1 MLNNFGYLLDI
12 AKRMYLKQSLNIT
25 KIKQLGS
32 RKSGKT
38 FSDIEFLGILLML
51 DNIKIHAYLIRN
63 MSKQLNDS
71 WQELKQIIKATYP
84 TIDFIISETKKTIEF
99 NGSKITCKYLH
110 AQDNS
115 NVKLTGLA
123 SNYLYDYVIIWTDE
137 RYEITENDYQD
148 LKDAIRGA
156 NQLLEIE
163 SCNPWSIL
171 NEFIKKTVTACPQN
185 EKQIINEYEQ
195 FTIIDN
201 TIYHYQ
207 NWKLNTYLKDSD
219 KYQLLE
225 IEKLDPISARVR
237 SHGLVGYESGGIYS
251 HLIHK
256 ISRLLQS
263 SYRFSAGLDYGF
275 KDDAMEC
282 VLLGF
287 DYDFKFV
294 NVIDCLKIE
303 NKLVRYDNKQLAK
316 LVVEFYINLAQKY
329 NLLYEYGLTVYC
341 DFSNYTFIE
350 MLNDTAIK
358 YKAHTWLYFKDCV
371 KLRLEFRIGKN
382 IALMATERLNIS
394 IQAQLLLDEF
404 RLAIWDPKS
413 IKQIPLAGNDHLRDA
428 FDYAIEPYIR
438 NLSANIN
445 PYFERK

>member
-1 MLNNFGYLLDI
+1 MLANFGYLLDI
-12 AKRMYLKQSLNIT
+12 AKKMYLKQPLNIT

-84 TIDFIISETKKTIEF
+84 SINFKISETKKTIEF
-99 NGSKITCKYLH
+99 NDSKITCKYLH

-123 SNYLYDYVIIWTDE
+123 SNYLYDYVIIWSDE

-148 LKDAIRGA
+148 LKDAIRGC

-171 NEFIKKTVTACPQN
+171 NEFIKKTINICPQN

-207 NWKLNTYLKDSD
+207 NWKLNSHLKNSD
-219 KYQLLE
+219 KQQLLE

-256 ISRLLQS
+256 ISRLLQPS
-263 SYRFSAGLDYGF
+263 HYFSAGLDYGF
-275 KDDAMEC
+275 KDDALAT
-282 VLLGF
+282 VLVGF
-287 DYDFKFV
+287 DRNFKFV
-294 NVIDCLKIE
+294 NAIDCLKIE
-303 NKLVRYDNKQLAK
+303 NKLVRYDNKQLAYEVVKFYKK
-316 LVVEFYINLAQKY
+316 LAEKY
-329 NLLYEYGLTVYC
+329 TQLYEYGLTVYC
-341 DFSNYTFIE
+341 DYSNYTFIE
-350 MLNDTAIK
+350 MLNDCAIK
-358 YKAHTWLYFKDCV
+358 NNAHTWLYFKDCV
-371 KLRLEFRIGKN
+371 KLRLELRIGKN
-382 IALMATERLNIS
+382 IALMASERLNIS
-394 IQAQLLLDEF
+394 MNAQELLDEF
-404 RLAIWDPKS
+404 RLAVWDPKS
-413 IKQIPLAGNDHLRDA
+413 IKQIPLPGNDHLRDA
-428 FDYAIEPYIR
+428 FDYAVAPRIR
-438 NLSANIN
+438 EISANIN
-445 PYFERK
+445 PYF

>member
-1 MLNNFGYLLDI
+1 MLANFGYLLDI
-12 AKRMYLKQSLNIT
+12 AKKMYLKQPLNIT

-84 TIDFIISETKKTIEF
+84 SINFKISETKKTIEF
-99 NGSKITCKYLH
+99 NDSKITCKYLH

-123 SNYLYDYVIIWTDE
+123 SNYLYDYVIIWSDE

-148 LKDAIRGA
+148 LKDAIRGC

-171 NEFIKKTVTACPQN
+171 NEFIKKTINICPQN

-207 NWKLNTYLKDSD
+207 NWKLNSHLKNSD
-219 KYQLLE
+219 KQQLLE

-256 ISRLLQS
+256 ISRLLQPIH
-263 SYRFSAGLDYGF
+263 YFSAGLDYGF
-275 KDDAMEC
+275 KDDA
-282 VLLGF
+282 LATILIGF
-287 DYDFKFV
+287 DRNFKFV
-294 NVIDCLKIE
+294 NAIDCLKIE
-303 NKLVRYDNKQLAK
+303 NKLVRYDNKQLAYEVVKFYKK
-316 LVVEFYINLAQKY
+316 LAEKY
-329 NLLYEYGLTVYC
+329 TQLYEYGLTVYC
-341 DFSNYTFIE
+341 DYSNYTFIE
-350 MLNDTAIK
+350 MLNDCAIK
-358 YKAHTWLYFKDCV
+358 NNAHTWLYFKDCV
-371 KLRLEFRIGKN
+371 KLRLELRIGKN
-382 IALMATERLNIS
+382 IALIASERLNIS
-394 IQAQLLLDEF
+394 MNAQELLDEF
-404 RLAIWDPKS
+404 RLAVWDPKS
-413 IKQIPLAGNDHLRDA
+413 IKQIPLPGNDHLRDA
-428 FDYAIEPYIR
+428 FDYAVAINIR
-438 NLSANIN
+438 EISANIN
-445 PYFERK
+445 PYF